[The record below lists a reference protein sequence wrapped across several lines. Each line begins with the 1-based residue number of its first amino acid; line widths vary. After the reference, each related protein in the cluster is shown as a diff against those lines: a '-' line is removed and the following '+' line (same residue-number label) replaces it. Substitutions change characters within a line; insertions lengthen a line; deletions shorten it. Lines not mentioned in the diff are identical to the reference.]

1 MRQALAIGLVM
12 LAGCG
17 DAGADD
23 EATTYAAAVQEVGI
37 TEGACGLPVS
47 MGEIPPLYTVE
58 SCVGDA
64 CLPVDYVTAYEA
76 ATITSACHSTNEAT
90 VTRVRWVR

>member
-37 TEGACGLPVS
+37 TEGTCGLPVS
-47 MGEIPPLYTVE
+47 MGEIPPLYVVE
-58 SCVGDA
+58 SCLSDGCV
-64 CLPVDYVTAYEA
+64 PSDYVADGA
-76 ATITSACHSTNEAT
+76 QGTITGECHNTNEAT